1 MATIPGVPPWAPG
14 PPAPQ
19 TQSSPACRMVGEES
33 RVEWVVV
40 DGGGGSTG
48 TAFLGSL
55 LFQQTQPA
63 LLQTPL
69 RKESLIRPNS

>member
-1 MATIPGVPPWAPG
+1 MAAIPGVPPSAHD

-19 TQSSPACRMVGEES
+19 TQSSPACGMAREEP
-33 RVEWVVV
+33 RVEL
-40 DGGGGSTG
+40 GGGGGGEGIRQSCSG
-48 TAFLGSL
+48 KFAF
-55 LFQQTQPA
+55 QHTEPA